1 MATRPHPALILT
13 FLGAAAMHTASAFL
27 YTLSSHS
34 FVCSHASALHASQ
47 VGIPGAGKS
56 TGSAVLSSLLDESV
70 VVIPVDGFH
79 HYMAELRSRPDAD
92 AAIYRRGACV
102 AQCSSLVFLT
112 SAVKNGSRTWSGL
125 IGGECTSTIL
135 TTCGNKGLAL
145 STPADIVRSLAG
157 MPCC

>member
-1 MATRPHPALILT
+1 MSTDHTMQHSSNFHSSTPTQLTCPLITPCNTIDMSTDHTMQHSSNFHSSTPTQLT
-13 FLGAAAMHTASAFL
+13 WPLVHTLGAAAMHTASAFL

-34 FVCSHASALHASQ
+34 FVCSNACALHASQ

-92 AAIYRRGACV
+92 AAVYRRGACV
-102 AQCSSLVFLT
+102 VQFSSLV
-112 SAVKNGSRTWSGL
+112 
-125 IGGECTSTIL
+125 
-135 TTCGNKGLAL
+135 L
-145 STPADIVRSLAG
+145 SLD
-157 MPCC
+157 